1 MKTKE
6 ITLTAILVALLI
18 VCSQLIVP
26 IGPVPIT
33 LQTLAVL
40 MMGYFLSPKNALLA
54 TSLYLLMGVAGLP
67 VLAGFS
73 GGFHVLLTPAFGFV
87 IGFIPASYAQAKY
100 LEIYSDLKTLH
111 LLISGFISTFFTY
124 LIGLSYMAII
134 LNIYLNSQMNFV
146 QILMAGLIPFIS
158 GDLIKLAVAVL
169 LAKRILP
176 VIQYRLTPS
185 E

>member
-6 ITLTAILVALLI
+6 ITLTAVLIALLI
-18 VCSQLIVP
+18 VCSQLVVP
-26 IGPVPIT
+26 IGPIPIT

-40 MMGYFLSPKNALLA
+40 MMGYFLSPNSALLA

-73 GGFHVLLTPAFGFV
+73 GGFHVLLTPDFGFV
-87 IGFIPASYAQAKY
+87 IGFIPASYVQAKY
-100 LEIYSDLKTLH
+100 LEKHSNLETKH
-111 LLISGFISTFFTY
+111 LFISGFINFLFTY

-134 LNIYLNSQMNFV
+134 LNIYLNNQMNFV
-146 QILMAGLIPFIS
+146 QILMTGLIPFIP

-169 LAKRILP
+169 LAKQILP
-176 VIQYRLTPS
+176 VIQYRFSPS